1 MKFEPAPEELI
12 RLIDSILLDVAEA
25 DRNLDDAWGILM
37 GLDAE
42 RKWDG
47 YIIGQ
52 DSPLTIAAVVVA
64 QAREDLDRLALDLRS
79 IGVPGAKEVE
89 HPDIVDAYRRGWA
102 DAKAEDNPPEAASG

>member
-12 RLIDSILLDVAEA
+12 RLVDSILEDVAEA

-64 QAREDLDRLALDLRS
+64 NAREELNRLALDLRS
-79 IGVPGAKEVE
+79 LGVPGAKAVE